1 MINKNFKEQLSD
13 LLNCD
18 IKALY
23 PLARE
28 LNRKLYFYVG
38 PTNSGKTYQ
47 AMQEMISSDTGT
59 YLAPLRLLALENYEA
74 LKNNS
79 IPASLITGEEEIFD
93 EDAGHICS
101 TIEMINFNL
110 EVDVCVID
118 EVQML
123 DDEDR
128 GWAWVNA
135 ILGSPAK
142 KVIMTGSVN
151 TLDIIKKIAIY
162 LDEELEVVKF
172 KRKNPLKVD
181 EKHTNLK
188 DIKPATA
195 LIAFSRKDVLALK
208 SKLSKFHT
216 VSVLYGNL
224 SPEVRREEAKRFREG
239 KSDILVATDAIAM
252 GLNLPIKHLIF
263 TTDRKFDGKE
273 KRPLTPNE
281 VIQIAGR
288 AGRYGQHEIGHIGAT
303 SGTILSHIDEMFTS
317 PMKTI
322 KPPVKVKATQIQVEE
337 LSSHLGTKNL
347 TEILKYFSKHM
358 KYDGPFEAV
367 NLKGMLEL
375 SFMLDQKLDLS
386 LEDKYML
393 SNAPINTRSPLIV
406 SGYKKYVDAIL
417 NHKVTKYK
425 LSSKITGIASTQ
437 LELLQAEDE
446 VKKISLYLWLSYKF
460 PELFPDKQKAEQ
472 YRIEINNFCENSLKS
487 NKRLKPMINRNN
499 SHNRGQHT
507 RGKDYKNTRNKNGY
521 DKYKQEDK
529 YNKKHKQDKDYS
541 DRDASSSRN
550 KYKKENSN
558 NINQEESKKSTR
570 PPRRRRRR
578 ER

>member
-47 AMQEMISSDTGT
+47 AMQEMIKADTGT
-59 YLAPLRLLALENYEA
+59 YLAPLRLLALENYES
-74 LKNNS
+74 LKNNNT
-79 IPASLITGEEEIFD
+79 PASLVTGEEEIFD

-151 TLDIIKKIAIY
+151 ALDIIKKIATY

-195 LIAFSRKDVLALK
+195 LIAFSRKEVLGLK
-208 SKLSKFHT
+208 AKLSKFHT

-224 SPEVRREEAKRFREG
+224 SPEVRKEEAKRFREG

-252 GLNLPIKHLIF
+252 GLNLPIKHILF

-288 AGRYGQHEIGHIGAT
+288 AGRYGQHEVGHIGGT
-303 SGTILSHIDEMFTS
+303 SGTVLNHISDMFTS

-322 KPPVKVKATQIQVEE
+322 KPPVKVKATQVQVEE
-337 LSSHLGTKNL
+337 LSTHLGTKNL
-347 TEILKYFSKHM
+347 TTILKYFSKHM

-375 SFMLDQKLDLS
+375 SLMLDQKDDLS

-393 SNAPINTRSPLIV
+393 SNAPINTRSPLIL
-406 SGYKKYVDAIL
+406 SGYKKYVNAIL
-417 NHKVTKYK
+417 THSVTKFR
-425 LSSKITGIASTQ
+425 LSSKIGGIARTQ

-446 VKKISLYLWLSYKF
+446 VKKISLYLWLSYKL
-460 PELFPDKQKAEQ
+460 PELFPDKHKAELC
-472 YRIEINNFCENSLKS
+472 RVEINNFCENSLKS
-487 NKRLKPMINRNN
+487 NKRLKPMENRSRNRNDGN
-499 SHNRGQHT
+499 NNYRKDRYGDKT
-507 RGKDYKNTRNKNGY
+507 RS
-521 DKYKQEDK
+521 
-529 YNKKHKQDKDYS
+529 YNKSYN
-541 DRDASSSRN
+541 DRDNRARN
-550 KYKKENSN
+550 KYKDSDSTDRNSRDEKKDSN
-558 NINQEESKKSTR
+558 NASRN
-570 PPRRRRRR
+570 PRRRRRR

>member
-1 MINKNFKEQLSD
+1 MINTNFKDQLTD

-38 PTNSGKTYQ
+38 PTNSGKTYE
-47 AMQEMISSDTGT
+47 AMQEMMKADTGT
-59 YLAPLRLLALENYEA
+59 YLAPLRLLALENYES
-74 LKNNS
+74 LIQNDT
-79 IPASLITGEEEIFD
+79 PASLVTGEEEIFD

-123 DDEDR
+123 ADDDR

-135 ILGSPAK
+135 ILGSPAH

-151 TLDIIKKIAIY
+151 ALDIVKKVATYLGEDLEIKR
-162 LDEELEVVKF
+162 F

-181 EKHTNLK
+181 FEQTILR
-188 DIKPATA
+188 DIKKSTA

-224 SPEVRREEAKRFREG
+224 SPEVRKEEAKRFRDG

-252 GLNLPIKHLIF
+252 GLNLPIKHLLF
-263 TTDRKFDGKE
+263 TTDTKFDGIS
-273 KRPLTPNE
+273 KRKLLPNE

-288 AGRYGQHEIGHIGAT
+288 AGRYGHHEVGHIGAT
-303 SGTILSHIDEMFTS
+303 SKSVLNHISDMFSS
-317 PMKTI
+317 PMSTI
-322 KPPVKVKATQIQVEE
+322 KPPVKVKATAMQVEE
-337 LSSHLGTKNL
+337 LAVHLNTKSL
-347 TEILKYFSKHM
+347 TKILKYFIKHM
-358 KYDGPFEAV
+358 KFDGPFEAT
-367 NLKGMLEL
+367 NIKTMIEL
-375 SFMLDQKLDLS
+375 AQILDQKPELS

-393 SNAPINTRSPLIV
+393 SSAPINTRSPLIKN
-406 SGYKKYVDAIL
+406 GYLNYVNAVL
-417 NHKVTKYK
+417 NHKVMRYK
-425 LSSKITGIASTQ
+425 ISSRITGIAKTQ

-446 VKKISLYLWLSYKF
+446 VKKISLYLWLAYKL
-460 PELFPDKQKAEQ
+460 PELFPDKHKAEQ
-472 YRIEINNFCENSLKS
+472 IRIEVNNFCENSLKS
-487 NKRLKPMINRNN
+487 NKSLRPMQRDRNRNQN
-499 SHNRGQHT
+499 RDKKDYNRKNERSERSDNRG
-507 RGKDYKNTRNKNGY
+507 GRNRQN
-521 DKYKQEDK
+521 
-529 YNKKHKQDKDYS
+529 
-541 DRDASSSRN
+541 
-550 KYKKENSN
+550 
-558 NINQEESKKSTR
+558 
-570 PPRRRRRR
+570 RR
-578 ER
+578 

>member
-18 IKALY
+18 IKSLY

-47 AMQEMISSDTGT
+47 AMKEMEASDTGT
-59 YLAPLRLLALENYEA
+59 YLAPLRLLALENYES
-74 LKNNS
+74 LKAQN
-79 IPASLITGEEEIFD
+79 IPASLVTGEEEIFN
-93 EDAGHICS
+93 EEAGHVCS

-123 DDEDR
+123 EDEDR

-142 KVIMTGSVN
+142 KIIMTGSVN
-151 TLDIIKKIAIY
+151 ALDIIKKIALY
-162 LDEELEVVKF
+162 LDEELKVVKF
-172 KRKNPLKVD
+172 KRINPLKVD
-181 EKHTNLK
+181 EKQTNLK

-208 SKLSKFHT
+208 SKLSKFHK

-224 SPEVRREEAKRFREG
+224 SPEVRREEAKRFRDG
-239 KSDILVATDAIAM
+239 QSDILVATDAIAM
-252 GLNLPIKHLIF
+252 GLNLPIKQLLF

-273 KRPLTPNE
+273 KRPLIPNE

-288 AGRYGQHEIGHIGAT
+288 AGRYGHHEIGHIGAT
-303 SGTILSHIDEMFTS
+303 SGTILSHINNMFTS
-317 PMKTI
+317 PMRTI
-322 KPPVKVKATQIQVEE
+322 KPPVKVKATQAQVEE

-347 TEILKYFSKHM
+347 TEILKYFSKYM

-375 SFMLDQKLDLS
+375 SFMLDQQQDLS

-425 LSSKITGIASTQ
+425 PSSKITGIANTQ

-460 PELFPDKQKAEQ
+460 PALFPDKQKAEQ

-487 NKRLKPMINRNN
+487 NKRLKPMANRNN
-499 SHNRGQHT
+499 
-507 RGKDYKNTRNKNGY
+507 
-521 DKYKQEDK
+521 
-529 YNKKHKQDKDYS
+529 
-541 DRDASSSRN
+541 
-550 KYKKENSN
+550 NSN
-558 NINQEESKKSTR
+558 NRQGKNRYPDKNKSYSKPYNERDSRNRKKYTENSSDKQEETKETKKTNR
-570 PPRRRRRR
+570 PPRRRRR

>member
-47 AMQEMISSDTGT
+47 AMSEMIKADTGT
-59 YLAPLRLLALENYEA
+59 YLAPLRLLALENYES
-74 LKNNS
+74 LINNNT
-79 IPASLITGEEEIFD
+79 PASLVTGEEEIFD
-93 EDAGHICS
+93 EEAGHICS

-151 TLDIIKKIAIY
+151 TLDIIKKIAAY

-195 LIAFSRKDVLALK
+195 LIAFSRKEVLGLK
-208 SKLSKFHT
+208 AKLSKFHT

-224 SPEVRREEAKRFREG
+224 SPEVRKEEAKRFREG

-252 GLNLPIKHLIF
+252 GLNLPIKHILF

-288 AGRYGQHEIGHIGAT
+288 AGRYGQHEVGHIGGT
-303 SGTILSHIDEMFTS
+303 SGTVLNHIREMFTS

-322 KPPVKVKATQIQVEE
+322 KPPVKVKATQVQVEE
-337 LSSHLGTKNL
+337 LSTHLGTKNL
-347 TEILKYFSKHM
+347 TTILKYFSKHM

-375 SFMLDQKLDLS
+375 SLMLDQKEDLS
-386 LEDKYML
+386 LDDKYML
-393 SNAPINTRSPLIV
+393 SNAPINTRSPLILN
-406 SGYKKYVDAIL
+406 GYKKYVNAIIT
-417 NHKVTKYK
+417 HSVTKFR
-425 LSSKITGIASTQ
+425 LSTKIGGIARTQ

-446 VKKISLYLWLSYKF
+446 VKKISLYLWLSYKL
-460 PELFPDKQKAEQ
+460 PNLFPDKQKAEL
-472 YRIEINNFCENSLKS
+472 YRVEINNFCENSLKS
-487 NKRLKPMINRNN
+487 NKRLKPMENRSRNRNDGNNRYQKDRYKEN
-499 SHNRGQHT
+499 SRS
-507 RGKDYKNTRNKNGY
+507 
-521 DKYKQEDK
+521 
-529 YNKKHKQDKDYS
+529 YNKSYN
-541 DRDASSSRN
+541 DRDNRARN
-550 KYKKENSN
+550 KYKDNTSDKNTQEN
-558 NINQEESKKSTR
+558 EKKDSHNENR
-570 PPRRRRRR
+570 SPRRRRKRQR
-578 ER
+578 

>member
-1 MINKNFKEQLSD
+1 MINKNFKEQLND

-23 PLARE
+23 PIARE

-47 AMQEMISSDTGT
+47 AMEELKKADTGT
-59 YLAPLRLLALENYEA
+59 YLAPLRLLALENYEN
-74 LKNNS
+74 LIQNDT
-79 IPASLITGEEEIFD
+79 PASLVTGEEEIFD

-123 DDEDR
+123 SDDDR

-135 ILGSPAK
+135 ILGSPAQ

-151 TLDIIKKIAIY
+151 ALDIIKKIATY
-162 LDEELEVVKF
+162 LGEELEIVRF
-172 KRKNPLKVD
+172 KRINPLKIDFQQTV
-181 EKHTNLK
+181 LR
-188 DIKPATA
+188 DIKKSTA

-224 SPEVRREEAKRFREG
+224 SPEVRKEEAKRFRDG

-252 GLNLPIKHLIF
+252 GLNLPIKYLLF
-263 TTDRKFDGKE
+263 TTDTKFDGIS
-273 KRPLTPNE
+273 KRKLLPNE

-288 AGRYGQHEIGHIGAT
+288 AGRYGHHEVGHIGAT
-303 SGTILSHIDEMFTS
+303 SKSVLNHIGEMFTS
-317 PMKTI
+317 PMPTL
-322 KPPVKVKATQIQVEE
+322 KPPVKVKATSMQVEE
-337 LSSHLGTKNL
+337 LAVHLNTKSL
-347 TEILKYFSKHM
+347 TKILKYFIKHM
-358 KYDGPFEAV
+358 KFDGPFEAT
-367 NLKGMLEL
+367 NIKTMIEL
-375 SFMLDQKLDLS
+375 AQILDQKPDLS

-393 SNAPINTRSPLIV
+393 SSAPINTRSPLIK
-406 SGYKKYVDAIL
+406 SGYLKYVNAVL
-417 NHKVTKYK
+417 NHTVMRYK
-425 LSSKITGIASTQ
+425 ISSRITGIAKTQ

-446 VKKISLYLWLSYKF
+446 VKKISLYLWLAYKL

-472 YRIEINNFCENSLKS
+472 IRIEVNNFCENSLKS
-487 NKRLKPMINRNN
+487 NKSLKPMQRDRNRNQ
-499 SHNRGQHT
+499 NRGRERENNKNNSKNFNRDKSRNY
-507 RGKDYKNTRNKNGY
+507 RGGRNK
-521 DKYKQEDK
+521 D
-529 YNKKHKQDKDYS
+529 S
-541 DRDASSSRN
+541 
-550 KYKKENSN
+550 
-558 NINQEESKKSTR
+558 
-570 PPRRRRRR
+570 
-578 ER
+578 